1 MMANPALRM
10 ELQFKRASR
19 AVAIPRT
26 PRLPVCVRRPFIFL
40 CVASLLCTGGA
51 KKPVVE
57 LRIHGEG
64 IAAEA
69 PTFAFPATLLNGRET
84 FLSRMPLITQR
95 EIHSVF
101 PFAAADGSQGVYLKL
116 DNHGSGLLKQHTME
130 RSGRLL
136 AVFFNGR
143 QVSNLVVDRPVND
156 GIVSIPRGLDS
167 AEVELL
173 TSAYP
178 VIGESGKKR

>member
-1 MMANPALRM
+1 M
-10 ELQFKRASR
+10 
-19 AVAIPRT
+19 
-26 PRLPVCVRRPFIFL
+26 RRPFFIL

-69 PTFAFPATLLNGRET
+69 PPFAFPATLLNGRQT

-101 PFAAADGSQGVYLKL
+101 PFAAADGSEGIYLKL
-116 DNHGSGLLKQHTME
+116 DNHGSALLKQYTME

-167 AEVELL
+167 TEVELL